1 MLEATLLL
9 ELVLGKYTQAVIIAV
24 LLVLNAVLSFLQER
38 RASNA
43 LQLLRQHLTVQ
54 ARVLRDGRWQLVL
67 AQDLVPGDVVHVR
80 MGDLA
85 PADVLLRDGQI
96 LVDQSALTGESAPV
110 EVGPGNTAFAG
121 STVRRGE
128 ATGEVAATGRHT
140 RFGKTAELVRTS
152 RTPSHL
158 EALIF
163 TVVKYLVALDVLLV
177 VAILVYAVVGGI
189 PLVEIIPFALILLV
203 ASVPVALPATY
214 TLASALGSLE
224 LARRGVLVT
233 RLSAVEEA
241 AAMDVLCSDKTGTI
255 TKNQLA
261 VAALRP
267 TPLTRKTNCSNW
279 RLSPV
284 TRPRKTPSTWPFS
297 TPPGGGTLRLGSDSA
312 SSFSPSTRPPSALKP
327 WFPRPAGVFHVVK
340 GDSLRGGR
348 SDRWRSLSRT
358 PTWTRWQARVIEF
371 WLSQRDRRAVCVWR
385 AWWPC
390 KTRHER
396 IPRPWFGAWAI
407 SASGS

>member
-1 MLEATLLL
+1 MTTTNTPAIATAGLSAQEAQERLRRYGPNTVPEERPPPLLLFLHKFWSPVPWMLEATLLL
-9 ELVLGKYTQAVIIAV
+9 ELALGKYTQAVIIAV

-38 RASNA
+38 RAGNA

-128 ATGEVAATGRHT
+128 ATGEVATTGPHT

-163 TVVKYLVALDVLLV
+163 TVVKYLVALDVVLV
-177 VAILVYAVVGGI
+177 VAILVYAVVGTI
-189 PLVEIIPFALILLV
+189 PLAEIIPFALILLV

-214 TLASALGSLE
+214 TLASALGSL
-224 LARRGVLVT
+224 GVCG
-233 RLSAVEEA
+233 A
-241 AAMDVLCSDKTGTI
+241 
-255 TKNQLA
+255 
-261 VAALRP
+261 
-267 TPLTRKTNCSNW
+267 
-279 RLSPV
+279 
-284 TRPRKTPSTWPFS
+284 
-297 TPPGGGTLRLGSDSA
+297 GGR
-312 SSFSPSTRPPSALKP
+312 
-327 WFPRPAGVFHVVK
+327 
-340 GDSLRGGR
+340 RGGR
-348 SDRWRSLSRT
+348 RATSGPGSGLPPTGGGRVHWAGLQGPDAGCPWTIPGHCHSRCGAKPHRQPHRPGNARAAWPA
-358 PTWTRWQARVIEF
+358 PTAPG
-371 WLSQRDRRAVCVWR
+371 QRGGQGD
-385 AWWPC
+385 
-390 KTRHER
+390 
-396 IPRPWFGAWAI
+396 PWGFGAGAGPSLANKVNRDDSDEWGTENG
-407 SASGS
+407 SGHEGSGCPR

>member
-1 MLEATLLL
+1 MPEERPHPLLLLLHKFWSPVPWMLEATLLL

-85 PADVLLRDGQI
+85 PADVILRDGQI

-110 EVGPGNTAFAG
+110 EFGPGNTAFAG

-128 ATGEVAATGRHT
+128 ATGEVAATGPHT

-163 TVVKYLVALDVLLV
+163 TVVKYLVALDVVLV
-177 VAILVYAVVGGI
+177 VAILVYAVVGTI
-189 PLVEIIPFALILLV
+189 PLAEIIPFALILLV

-214 TLASALGSLE
+214 TLASATRLAWGMRRRRASRGPASNFGAGQWITSNGWREGSLGRA
-224 LARRGVLVT
+224 ARSRR
-233 RLSAVEEA
+233 RLSL
-241 AAMDVLCSDKTGTI
+241 DNT
-255 TKNQLA
+255 
-261 VAALRP
+261 RP
-267 TPLTRKTNCSNW
+267 LPFSMRRKT
-279 RLSPV
+279 SP
-284 TRPRKTPSTWPFS
+284 
-297 TPPGGGTLRLGSDSA
+297 SA
-312 SSFSPSTRPPSALKP
+312 SSPWKRTGGVACPDCSWAAWRTR
-327 WFPRPAGVFHVVK
+327 
-340 GDSLRGGR
+340 
-348 SDRWRSLSRT
+348 
-358 PTWTRWQARVIEF
+358 
-371 WLSQRDRRAVCVWR
+371 
-385 AWWPC
+385 
-390 KTRHER
+390 
-396 IPRPWFGAWAI
+396 
-407 SASGS
+407 